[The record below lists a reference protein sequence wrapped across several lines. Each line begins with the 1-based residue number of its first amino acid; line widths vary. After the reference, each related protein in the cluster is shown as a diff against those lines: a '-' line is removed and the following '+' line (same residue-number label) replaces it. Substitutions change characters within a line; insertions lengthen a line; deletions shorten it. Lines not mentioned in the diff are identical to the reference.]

1 MGVLGEKLTQAINNK
16 ESNIEN
22 FVWKGPK
29 KEINGVRVQEEIKLI
44 DATPEQLKQF
54 YAHCQSML
62 YSEDKK
68 NPGRKIL
75 LNIIKDQRQ
84 KCNAE
89 LYLRWLENKY
99 LTNIPEQRVVYP
111 RFLYVKDI
119 REALELNIETIKK
132 EDYSTTPITIL
143 TSGVPMEFR
152 DVTINDVI
160 LGGVDL
166 LGLFDRSHLSLS
178 FITKMGVWLTDKEMN
193 ELLERD
199 ENGKARNRIEVI
211 KERFNLRKDINLYPN
226 EHGLSYNE
234 LRAMLNLKTKKYSEL
249 TTDQLVVLRD
259 KVLFRFED
267 EVRFHISQWEDI
279 ISKLKQVAT
288 IKNVDLEYSH

>member
-279 ISKLKQVAT
+279 ISKLKKVAT

>member
-1 MGVLGEKLTQAINNK
+1 MGVLGEKLVQAINDK
-16 ESNIEN
+16 ESSVEN

-132 EDYSTTPITIL
+132 EAYSTTPITIL

>member
-1 MGVLGEKLTQAINNK
+1 MGVLGEKLVQAINDK
-16 ESNIEN
+16 ESSVEN

-29 KEINGVRVQEEIKLI
+29 KEINGVRVQEEIKLL

-111 RFLYVKDI
+111 RFLYIKDI

-288 IKNVDLEYSH
+288 IKNVYLEYSH

>member
-16 ESNIEN
+16 ENSVEN

-29 KEINGVRVQEEIKLI
+29 KEVNGVRVQEEIKLL
-44 DATPEQLKQF
+44 DATPEQLKRF
-54 YAHCQSML
+54 YEHCQSML

-68 NPGRKIL
+68 NPGRKVL
-75 LNIIKDQRQ
+75 LNIIKEQRQ

-99 LTNIPEQRVVYP
+99 LTNIPEQRVVYH
-111 RFLYVKDI
+111 RFLYTKDI
-119 REALELNIETIKK
+119 REALELNLETIKK
-132 EDYSTTPITIL
+132 EDYNKTPITVL

-152 DVTINDVI
+152 DITISDVL

-199 ENGKARNRIEVI
+199 KDGKARNRIDVI
-211 KERFNLRKDINLYPN
+211 KERFNLRKDISLYPN

-279 ISKLKQVAT
+279 INKLKTVAE
-288 IKNVDLEYSH
+288 IKNVDLESAN

>member
-16 ESNIEN
+16 ENSVEN

-29 KEINGVRVQEEIKLI
+29 KEVNGVRVQEEIKLL
-44 DATPEQLKQF
+44 DATPEQLKHF
-54 YAHCQSML
+54 YEHCQSML

-68 NPGRKIL
+68 NPGRKVL
-75 LNIIKDQRQ
+75 LNIIKEQRQ

-99 LTNIPEQRVVYP
+99 LTNIPEQRVVYH
-111 RFLYVKDI
+111 RFLYTKDI
-119 REALELNIETIKK
+119 REALELNLETIKK
-132 EDYSTTPITIL
+132 EDYNKTPITVL

-152 DVTINDVI
+152 DITISDVL

-199 ENGKARNRIEVI
+199 KDGKARNRIDVI

-267 EVRFHISQWEDI
+267 EVRFHVSQWEDI
-279 ISKLKQVAT
+279 INKLKTVAE
-288 IKNVDLEYSH
+288 IKNVDLESAN

>member
-16 ESNIEN
+16 ENSIEN

-119 REALELNIETIKK
+119 RDALELNIETIKK

>member
-16 ESNIEN
+16 ENSVEN
-22 FVWKGPK
+22 FVWRGPK
-29 KEINGVRVQEEIKLI
+29 KEVNGVRVQEEIKLL
-44 DATPEQLKQF
+44 DTTPEQLKHF
-54 YAHCQSML
+54 YEHCQSML

-68 NPGRKIL
+68 NPGRKVL
-75 LNIIKDQRQ
+75 LNIIKEQRQ

-99 LTNIPEQRVVYP
+99 LTNIPEQRVVYH
-111 RFLYVKDI
+111 RFLYTKDI
-119 REALELNIETIKK
+119 REALELNLETIKK
-132 EDYSTTPITIL
+132 EDYNKTPITVL

-152 DVTINDVI
+152 DITISDVL

-199 ENGKARNRIEVI
+199 KDGKARNRIDVI

-279 ISKLKQVAT
+279 INKLKTVAE
-288 IKNVDLEYSH
+288 IKNVDLESAN

>member
-1 MGVLGEKLTQAINNK
+1 MGVLGEKLIQAINNK

-279 ISKLKQVAT
+279 ISKLKKVAT

>member
-1 MGVLGEKLTQAINNK
+1 MGVLGEKLSQAINDK
-16 ESNIEN
+16 ENNVEN

-29 KEINGVRVQEEIKLI
+29 KEVNGVRVQEEIKLL

-68 NPGRKIL
+68 NPGRKVL
-75 LNIIKDQRQ
+75 LDVIKEQRQ
-84 KCNAE
+84 KCNVE

-99 LTNIPEQRVVYP
+99 LTNIPKPRQAYP
-111 RFLYVKDI
+111 RFLYTKDI
-119 REALELNIETIKK
+119 RDSLDLNAEIIKK
-132 EDYSTTPITIL
+132 EDYKTTLITVL

-152 DVTINDVI
+152 DVTINDVL

-166 LGLFDRSHLSLS
+166 LGLFDRSHLSLN
-178 FITKMGVWLTDKEMN
+178 FITKMGIWLTDKEMN

-199 ENGKARNRIEVI
+199 SEGKAKNRIDVI
-211 KERFNLRKDINLYPN
+211 KERLNLRKDLNLYPN

-234 LRAMLNLKTKKYSEL
+234 LRSMLNLKTKKYSEL
-249 TTDQLVVLRD
+249 TTDQLVTLRD

-279 ISKLKQVAT
+279 IDKLQQVAK
-288 IKNVDLEYSH
+288 IKNVDLEANQ

>member
-16 ESNIEN
+16 ENSVEN

-29 KEINGVRVQEEIKLI
+29 KEVNGVRVQEEIKLL
-44 DATPEQLKQF
+44 DATPEQLKRF
-54 YAHCQSML
+54 YEHCQSML

-68 NPGRKIL
+68 NPGRKVL
-75 LNIIKDQRQ
+75 LNIIKEQRQ

-99 LTNIPEQRVVYP
+99 LTNIPEQRVVYH
-111 RFLYVKDI
+111 RFLYTKDI
-119 REALELNIETIKK
+119 REALELNLETIKK
-132 EDYSTTPITIL
+132 EDYNKTPITVL

-152 DVTINDVI
+152 DITISDVL

-199 ENGKARNRIEVI
+199 KDGKARNRIDVI

-279 ISKLKQVAT
+279 INKLKTVAE
-288 IKNVDLEYSH
+288 IKNVDLESAN

>member
-1 MGVLGEKLTQAINNK
+1 MGVLGEKLTQAISNK
-16 ESNIEN
+16 ESSIEN

-99 LTNIPEQRVVYP
+99 LTNIPEQRVIYP

-288 IKNVDLEYSH
+288 IKNVDLEYNH